1 MPECCGVVI
10 VFALPR
16 DWTPGRG
23 GRPPYMPVER
33 ATPER
38 PGNLAVWV
46 GADQRVRYRFLR
58 TGEQCAKWHTPRCSP
73 APGCRGRGPAPT
85 PRAGDRVPAVTA

>member
-38 PGNLAVWV
+38 PGKLAVWV
-46 GADQRVRYRFLR
+46 GADQRVRYRVLR
-58 TGEQCAKWHTPRCSP
+58 AGGAAGRRR
-73 APGCRGRGPAPT
+73 APGRVPLRALRGRGPAPT